1 MVKAYWR
8 RAARVALK
16 DALRALSLEFYRA
29 RRPTIV
35 GAVIGVILVWWGTKG
50 GTANELIFRTI
61 GTVAILGFF
70 PGVYLWK
77 LAVAP
82 AKMDKEVHNTITDLT
97 RQLDDR
103 ENRDRVYCTLGTA
116 RRGRQN

>member
-16 DALRALSLEFYRA
+16 DALRALSLDFIERA
-29 RRPTIV
+29 VLRIV

-70 PGVYLWK
+70 PGVLSMEARCCPSKDGQGSAQYNHRPY
-77 LAVAP
+77 AP
-82 AKMDKEVHNTITDLT
+82 T
-97 RQLDDR
+97 
-103 ENRDRVYCTLGTA
+103 
-116 RRGRQN
+116 